1 MDADNPVVKLCVEGI
16 QAEAENRLDDAR
28 ALFTQAWD
36 SHTDNFEACIA
47 AHYLARHQESPQEM
61 LFWNQEALNRA
72 EAVADESVQGFY
84 PSLYLNMGY
93 SYEMLGD
100 LEAAGKYYAMA
111 NERLDDLPSDP
122 YGEVVRDAV
131 ARGRERIQSRNSSKE

>member
-47 AHYLARHQESPQEM
+47 AHYPARHQESPQEM

-72 EAVADESVQGFY
+72 EAVPDERVQGFTH
-84 PSLYLNMGY
+84 PFT
-93 SYEMLGD
+93 
-100 LEAAGKYYAMA
+100 
-111 NERLDDLPSDP
+111 
-122 YGEVVRDAV
+122 
-131 ARGRERIQSRNSSKE
+131 